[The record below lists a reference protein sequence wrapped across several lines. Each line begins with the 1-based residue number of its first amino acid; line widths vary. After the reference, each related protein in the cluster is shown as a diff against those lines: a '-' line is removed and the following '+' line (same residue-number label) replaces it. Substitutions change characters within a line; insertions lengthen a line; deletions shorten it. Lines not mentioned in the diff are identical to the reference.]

1 MDRRRPHATPES
13 NGDMVANALQ
23 PDDAILR
30 MSAVRRRT
38 GLGRST
44 IYRLIAA
51 NQFPAPVRLTGR
63 AIGWRSADI
72 ERWSSALIVATH

>member
-1 MDRRRPHATPES
+1 MDRRQLRVTPEP
-13 NGDMVANALQ
+13 NDDATLAVLQ

-38 GLGRST
+38 RPGRST
-44 IYRLIAA
+44 ISRLVSA

-63 AIGWRSADI
+63 VIGWRWADI
-72 ERWSSALIVATH
+72 ERRSRTLVVAVD